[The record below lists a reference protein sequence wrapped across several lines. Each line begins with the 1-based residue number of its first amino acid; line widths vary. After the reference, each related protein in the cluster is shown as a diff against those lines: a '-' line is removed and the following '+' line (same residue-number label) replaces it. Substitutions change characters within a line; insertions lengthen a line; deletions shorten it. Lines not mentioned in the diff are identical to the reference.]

1 MINSRKL
8 EDLTPEAA
16 ELCQKWISECKES
29 GITVLVYSTYRD
41 AEAQRVEYLK
51 GRTGVRG
58 ERIVTY
64 KDGIK
69 NKSKHQDRVA
79 WDAVPLKGKVADW
92 NNDAAYRKM
101 ADIAIK
107 LGIKAGY
114 YWKMVDRPHFEI

>member
-1 MINSRKL
+1 MINSRDIN
-8 EDLTPEAA
+8 DLTADAA
-16 ELCQKWISECKES
+16 KLCREWMLKCKES

-51 GRTGVRG
+51 GRTGIRG

-69 NKSKHQDRVA
+69 NKSKHQERIA
-79 WDAVPLKGKVADW
+79 WDAVPMKNGKADW
-92 NNDAAYRKM
+92 ANDDAYRKM

-107 LGIKAGY
+107 LGIKSGY
-114 YWKMVDRPHFEI
+114 YWKCVDKPHFEI